1 MKKGWVSLF
10 SISTL
15 LLMSF
20 GTMVSATEDSSGIN
34 QDSETSELVSTSQSL
49 AETEVSSETSLESTT
64 DQTSTTEEGSRESTV
79 DSTVEESLT
88 DTLTLT
94 EIKLEPHQYGRVL
107 HDNDPL
113 WQVVNEEQSG
123 TTKEL
128 VNQTLITKHY
138 ILDSQGQR
146 YYALYTN
153 KEQFLGYVAS
163 NAIALSDNPQGEAIA
178 YEKYVTILNKKFVLY
193 SDLKGTIA
201 TNGTVT
207 YGQTYFA
214 KERYIHVNGK
224 EYLALFNDKQQ
235 LLGYLDRSDATE
247 ATGPQGVYQALG
259 KYVTI
264 TSKNYGTYSNF
275 AWKEK
280 LANSSVINKTFLAKG
295 VYHHANG
302 LSYYSLYNN
311 KGQWQGYID
320 SRSGLLSNDPQ
331 GRYQASGK
339 YLTITSKSFNSW
351 SNFDG
356 ASKLSGKQLVN
367 HTYLAK
373 GVYHHYSGTSYYSI
387 YNQAGRWLGYI
398 NGKAGKLTN
407 NLQGSYLPYDKYIT
421 ITTKKYTLWGN
432 FSWQPRHKNSNFYQ
446 QTFLAKGKY
455 LHANGSTYYSLYN
468 QKGNWLGYLNGRD
481 SKAAPGPQGIWLPL
495 DKEVLVTKGNYDVW
509 RNFNGQKKTT
519 TKNMRNKSYRVKG
532 HYRHYN
538 GSTYY
543 SIYNK
548 NGGWIGY
555 LNSKAVKVKPGTAAF
570 FNTTRAKVLKEL
582 TRHEKDR
589 FYQGTRYRSL
599 LDSPDAARSMSPNG
613 APNKYG
619 AGMNCTGFVTVVIKR
634 SGGNFNKAPQLSK
647 GWAGLADGYRV
658 RDVLLA
664 NTRYETFSS
673 VNALLKSGQAKKGD
687 IIYFEAD
694 RSKPNA
700 DCHLGYFWGN
710 SPSENKFWH
719 SSYPANKISN
729 IKSNTPYSKIYLFKL
744 D

>member
-64 DQTSTTEEGSRESTV
+64 DQTSTTEGSRESTV

-88 DTLTLT
+88 DTFTLT

-193 SDLKGTIA
+193 SDLNGTIA
-201 TNGTVT
+201 TNATVA

-235 LLGYLDRSDATE
+235 LLGYLDRSEATE

-259 KYVTI
+259 KYLTI
-264 TSKNYGTYSNF
+264 TSKNYGTSSDFNG
-275 AWKEK
+275 KVK

-320 SRSGLLSNDPQ
+320 SRSGKLSAAPQ
-331 GRYQASGK
+331 GTYQASGQ
-339 YLTITSKSFNSW
+339 YVTLTNKAFNSW
-351 SNFDG
+351 SSFDWVN
-356 ASKLSGKQLVN
+356 KKSGKQLVDQ
-367 HTYLAK
+367 TYL
-373 GVYHHYSGTSYYSI
+373 
-387 YNQAGRWLGYI
+387 
-398 NGKAGKLTN
+398 
-407 NLQGSYLPYDKYIT
+407 
-421 ITTKKYTLWGN
+421 
-432 FSWQPRHKNSNFYQ
+432 
-446 QTFLAKGKY
+446 
-455 LHANGSTYYSLYN
+455 
-468 QKGNWLGYLNGRD
+468 
-481 SKAAPGPQGIWLPL
+481 
-495 DKEVLVTKGNYDVW
+495 
-509 RNFNGQKKTT
+509 
-519 TKNMRNKSYRVKG
+519 VKG
-532 HYRHYN
+532 IYRHYN
-538 GSTYY
+538 GETYY
-543 SIYNK
+543 SFYDQA
-548 NGGWIGY
+548 GRWQGY
-555 LNSKAVKVKPGTAAF
+555 INSKAGK
-570 FNTTRAKVLKEL
+570 
-582 TRHEKDR
+582 
-589 FYQGTRYRSL
+589 
-599 LDSPDAARSMSPNG
+599 
-613 APNKYG
+613 
-619 AGMNCTGFVTVVIKR
+619 
-634 SGGNFNKAPQLSK
+634 LSK
-647 GWAGLADGYRV
+647 NPQGV
-658 RDVLLA
+658 
-664 NTRYETFSS
+664 
-673 VNALLKSGQAKKGD
+673 
-687 IIYFEAD
+687 
-694 RSKPNA
+694 
-700 DCHLGYFWGN
+700 
-710 SPSENKFWH
+710 
-719 SSYPANKISN
+719 
-729 IKSNTPYSKIYLFKL
+729 YLS
-744 D
+744 